1 MTRDQILTRL
11 GELVGEIQTARTAE
25 DIPTLSSLTEERDH
39 LREVLRSHA
48 PLSVDDMRH
57 ELEGL
62 RTHLTRFAPPGSLEV
77 ALGEDSATGTSF
89 AVDALSHQ
97 QDSADPHSAVA
108 WMRQRIAFLESQLR
122 DA

>member
-11 GELVGEIQTARTAE
+11 GELVGEIQSARSAE

-48 PLSVDDMRH
+48 PLSVDDMRR

-62 RTHLTRFAPPGSLEV
+62 RTHLSRFQQPGTLGV
-77 ALGEDSATGTSF
+77 ALGEDSAAGTVS
-89 AVDALSHQ
+89 AVGAVASQ
-97 QDSADPHSAVA
+97 QASADPHSAVA
-108 WMRQRIAFLESQLR
+108 WMRQRIAFLEEQLA
-122 DA
+122 DT